1 MGSLPSE
8 AEQEGLLRDLAELI
22 ASRGSAAFLTAPIV
36 EPSPRYLP
44 DEWTGD
50 LAGTQALL
58 RRLML
63 YAGLDLDAHLHVYD
77 GEEPRDSRHAIA
89 WFAGIEGNRC
99 LFGLD
104 VRQLDDPQIL
114 IAALCH
120 EVAHAYRHRH
130 GLVKA
135 DRDREEQLTDLTTV
149 FLGFGIFNTNA
160 ADRFRQSA
168 WVIGNVQHTER
179 SLRQAGY
186 LPVEHMCFL
195 LAAQIVARD
204 LPPRRIKDLTKL
216 LEINQAEYLSRGVG
230 HLAKRRTELLTALGL
245 PPDIAGLE
253 EPDLD
258 RFTRP
263 LTAWRKVELTADPVS
278 SEPATAGPTEGWT
291 VYALRE
297 GGTRY
302 LLLCVFGAGVGTVLH
317 TFLAL
322 FIDTFVLF
330 APLVFGGAILFPL
343 LLGGRWRYVCS
354 DTACGKR
361 IPSGSEACPGCGVR
375 ISRWIKSKKEI
386 YENDETRFEE

>member
-1 MGSLPSE
+1 MAHLPSE
-8 AEQEGLLRDLAELI
+8 AEQERLLRDLAELI
-22 ASRGSAAFLTAPIV
+22 ASRGSAEFLTAPIV
-36 EPSPRYLP
+36 EPSRRFLP

-50 LAGTQALL
+50 LAGTQTLL

-77 GEEPRDSRHAIA
+77 GEEPREDSKHAIA

-168 WVIGNVQHTER
+168 WVIGNMQHTER

-186 LPVEHMCFL
+186 LPAEHMCFL

-204 LPPRRIKDLTKL
+204 LPPRRIKALTRL
-216 LEINQAEYLSRGVG
+216 LEINQAEYLTRGVA
-230 HLAKRRTELLTALGL
+230 HLAKRRNELLTTSASLRTSPASKSPTSNASPVRS
-245 PPDIAGLE
+245 PPGE
-253 EPDLD
+253 
-258 RFTRP
+258 R
-263 LTAWRKVELTADPVS
+263 S
-278 SEPATAGPTEGWT
+278 S
-291 VYALRE
+291 
-297 GGTRY
+297 
-302 LLLCVFGAGVGTVLH
+302 
-317 TFLAL
+317 
-322 FIDTFVLF
+322 
-330 APLVFGGAILFPL
+330 
-343 LLGGRWRYVCS
+343 
-354 DTACGKR
+354 
-361 IPSGSEACPGCGVR
+361 
-375 ISRWIKSKKEI
+375 
-386 YENDETRFEE
+386 

>member
-1 MGSLPSE
+1 MGYLPSE
-8 AEQEGLLRDLAELI
+8 AEQERLLRDLAELI

-63 YAGLDLDAHLHVYD
+63 YAGLDLDAHLQVYD
-77 GEEPRDSRHAIA
+77 GEEPREDSKHAIA

-120 EVAHAYRHRH
+120 EVAHAWRRRH
-130 GLVKA
+130 GLEKA

-168 WVIGNVQHTER
+168 WVIGNMQYTQR
-179 SLRQAGY
+179 DLRQAGY
-186 LPVEHMCFL
+186 LPAEHMSFL

-204 LPPRRIKDLTKL
+204 LPTRRVKALVKL
-216 LEINQAEYLSRGVG
+216 LEINQAEYLTRGVA
-230 HLAKRRTELLTALGL
+230 HLSKRRTEILTTLGL
-245 PPDIAGLE
+245 PPDIAGLA
-253 EPDLD
+253 EPDLE

-263 LTAWRKVELTADPVS
+263 LNTWRKIELTAEPVS
-278 SEPATAGPTEGWT
+278 SDPETAGPTEDWT

-297 GGTRY
+297 GGLRY
-302 LLLCVFGAGVGTVLH
+302 LLLCIFGAGVGIVIGTFFVMVAFEAYAPIVL
-317 TFLAL
+317 
-322 FIDTFVLF
+322 
-330 APLVFGGAILFPL
+330 GGAILFPL
-343 LLGGRWRYVCS
+343 LLGGRRRYFCS

-361 IPSGSEACPGCGVR
+361 IVSGAEVCPGCGAR
-375 ISRWIKSKKEI
+375 IKGWIESKKEI
-386 YENDETRFEE
+386 YDNDESRFEE